1 MGIMSKILSGGE
13 SHTTEDYVELDL
25 DDFDTARGDTGMRVH
40 VAEIQGQ
47 QDVIAI
53 KDAVYD
59 GDLVIAD
66 IVRHS
71 THDSTTEHIIDEL
84 QQVVREVDGDIA
96 QKPDGDQIIIA
107 PAGVSVSREKLS

>member
-25 DDFDTARGDTGMRVH
+25 DDFDTARGEAGMSVH
-40 VAEIQGQ
+40 IASIGGK
-47 QDVIAI
+47 QDVVAI

-66 IVRHS
+66 ITRHTTS
-71 THDSTTEHIIDEL
+71 DSTMEHIIDDL
-84 QQVVREVDGDIA
+84 RQVADEVDGDIV
-96 QKPDGDQIIIA
+96 QKGDDQIIIV
-107 PAGVSVSREKLS
+107 PTGVTIAREKLS